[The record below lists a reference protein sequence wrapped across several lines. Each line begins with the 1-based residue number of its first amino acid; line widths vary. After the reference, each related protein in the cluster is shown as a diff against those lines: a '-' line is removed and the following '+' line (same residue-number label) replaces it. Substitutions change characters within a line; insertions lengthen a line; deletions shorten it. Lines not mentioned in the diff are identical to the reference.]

1 MMTSRIS
8 RPTSSRSAPY
18 NDFGGGTDDHGET
31 HSLDDP
37 RTRSRALGPV
47 LPAGLRPRGVAPPR
61 VPDVQAAVPARC
73 AEWLRDRTHMEPG
86 PRRAVHARHRLRP
99 RGLLRRRYRRAPRND
114 AAPRLRA
121 R

>member
-61 VPDVQAAVPARC
+61 VPDVQAAVPARGAEGLRLGC
-73 AEWLRDRTHMEPG
+73 APG
-86 PRRAVHARHRLRP
+86 HIKSLVAPNGSARFYFVTDPDGYKIEVLERAGHYV
-99 RGLLRRRYRRAPRND
+99 
-114 AAPRLRA
+114 
-121 R
+121 